1 MAISEQAAEASRRGG
16 ILLPDDGDNVQV
28 AGILNPL
35 SDLLQRLTKSDTPP
49 QRVEPSVEQP
59 PAVEPQITPEPAP
72 TPEAAAPE
80 AAPAPPSPAPVEES
94 AYSAYKGDDVV
105 GIDFNMSNINTSAD
119 AKERINQVS
128 KEFAEQTKA
137 ATQGE
142 VSLEETRQLAD
153 LLGTDEEG
161 AARAIRGLPSD
172 VANLSVRATVMR
184 DTMVKSAEEVDEL
197 AKAIDRDPTMVTDMQ
212 RFEFRKKL
220 VEHAALQAEMKGVQT
235 EIARALSAF
244 RIPADSSSA
253 SRADAVAEII
263 QNSGGRE
270 TADELAKRWLA
281 TPVEDRG
288 KFAAKSPFK
297 KFKAAVYEVWINGLL
312 SGLRTHEVNLASNTL
327 FTLWQLPERA
337 MGSAIGAAR
346 QMLPNANPDRVA
358 AMEAVGQLHGMIES
372 IPDAFRLAG
381 RVFRTETPSTVTSK
395 LEVAQQRA
403 ISTEALGYEGP
414 EFFGHMINLF
424 GSLVRL
430 PSRFLMASD
439 EFSKLIGARM
449 ELRAQAYRQSNA
461 ALAEGKT
468 AEEAADVYVSV
479 LRGEVDDANAAAE
492 GFADTITFT
501 KTLGESGR
509 KFQDFFNAIP
519 GGRLIMPFI
528 RTPANV
534 LKEFVKRTPVSFAL
548 KEVREDF
555 FAGGARRDMAL
566 ARIATG
572 TSALMYAQ
580 YLAAQDVITGGGPTD
595 PKLRAIWRE
604 KYEPY
609 SVKIDGKWYPYGRL
623 EPIGTIFGVAADFA
637 DFMKWAPR
645 DIDPADED
653 KLTFRALSA
662 IMHNVGQKSFLRG
675 IADFAE
681 AFNDPVRYG
690 TTYAERFLGGIA
702 QPLGS
707 SFLRDVETAF
717 DPELRDTRNDPREK
731 FPNQEFYAVLNEIS
745 NRTPGLSSDLP
756 PRRNF
761 WGEPIKAYEG
771 SWLNAFN
778 AFRPRSDR
786 SDGAID
792 EILRLNMPIALPRRQ
807 VEGVKLTPQQY
818 DQLVVNMNEIKEPNE
833 ATGTEMNMR
842 QAMNWLVTTPMY
854 QALTDMQKSEQ
865 LRKIRNAYVDA
876 AGELLKTTDAD
887 LLARTITRKALRGAG
902 LPAPK

>member
-1 MAISEQAAEASRRGG
+1 MAISEQAAKASRRGG

-59 PAVEPQITPEPAP
+59 PAVEPQVMPKP
-72 TPEAAAPE
+72 APE

-128 KEFAEQTKA
+128 KEFAAQTRA

-161 AARAIRGLPSD
+161 AAQAIRGLPSD

-253 SRADAVAEII
+253 ARADAVAEII
-263 QNSGGRE
+263 QNSGGRD

-281 TPVEDRG
+281 TPVQDRG

-297 KFKAAVYEVWINGLL
+297 KFKSAVYEVWINGLL

-430 PSRFLMASD
+430 PSRFLMSSD

-468 AEEAADVYVSV
+468 AEEAAEVYVSV

-509 KFQDFFNAIP
+509 KFQDFMNTFP

-528 RTPANV
+528 RTPANI
-534 LKEFVKRTPVSFAL
+534 LKEFGKRSPFPFPFAMR
-548 KEVREDF
+548 EVREDF
-555 FAGGARRDMAL
+555 LAGGARRDMAL

-572 TSALMYAQ
+572 NAALIYGA
-580 YLAAQDVITGGGPTD
+580 YLASQDVITGGGPTD

-623 EPIGTIFGVAADFA
+623 EPIGTVFGVAADYA

-653 KLTFRALSA
+653 KMTFRALSA
-662 IMHNVGQKSFLRG
+662 IMHNVGQKTFLRG

-690 TTYAERFLGGIA
+690 GSYLERFTSGIA

-717 DPELRDTRNDPREK
+717 DPELRDTRNDPREEIGTK
-731 FPNQEFYAVLNEIS
+731 EFYAVLNEIS

-786 SDGAID
+786 SDAAID
-792 EILRLNMPIALPRRQ
+792 EILRLNMPISLPRRQ

-818 DQLVVNMNEIKEPNE
+818 DQLVVNMNEIKAPNE

-854 QALTDMQKSEQ
+854 QALTDVQKSEQ

-887 LLARTITRKALRGAG
+887 LLARTITRKALQGAG

>member
-1 MAISEQAAEASRRGG
+1 
-16 ILLPDDGDNVQV
+16 
-28 AGILNPL
+28 
-35 SDLLQRLTKSDTPP
+35 
-49 QRVEPSVEQP
+49 
-59 PAVEPQITPEPAP
+59 
-72 TPEAAAPE
+72 
-80 AAPAPPSPAPVEES
+80 
-94 AYSAYKGDDVV
+94 
-105 GIDFNMSNINTSAD
+105 
-119 AKERINQVS
+119 
-128 KEFAEQTKA
+128 
-137 ATQGE
+137 
-142 VSLEETRQLAD
+142 
-153 LLGTDEEG
+153 
-161 AARAIRGLPSD
+161 
-172 VANLSVRATVMR
+172 
-184 DTMVKSAEEVDEL
+184 
-197 AKAIDRDPTMVTDMQ
+197 
-212 RFEFRKKL
+212 
-220 VEHAALQAEMKGVQT
+220 
-235 EIARALSAF
+235 
-244 RIPADSSSA
+244 
-253 SRADAVAEII
+253 
-263 QNSGGRE
+263 
-270 TADELAKRWLA
+270 
-281 TPVEDRG
+281 
-288 KFAAKSPFK
+288 
-297 KFKAAVYEVWINGLL
+297 
-312 SGLRTHEVNLASNTL
+312 
-327 FTLWQLPERA
+327 
-337 MGSAIGAAR
+337 
-346 QMLPNANPDRVA
+346 
-358 AMEAVGQLHGMIES
+358 
-372 IPDAFRLAG
+372 
-381 RVFRTETPSTVTSK
+381 
-395 LEVAQQRA
+395 
-403 ISTEALGYEGP
+403 
-414 EFFGHMINLF
+414 
-424 GSLVRL
+424 
-430 PSRFLMASD
+430 
-439 EFSKLIGARM
+439 M

-468 AEEAADVYVSV
+468 AEEAAEVYVSV

-509 KFQDFFNAIP
+509 KFQDFINATP

-534 LKEFVKRTPVSFAL
+534 LKEFGKRTILAPAM

-555 FAGGARRDMAL
+555 LAGGARRDMAL

-572 TSALMYAQ
+572 NSALMYGA
-580 YLAAQDVITGGGPTD
+580 YLASQDVITGGGPTD

-609 SVKIDGKWYPYGRL
+609 SVKINGKWYPYGRL
-623 EPIGTIFGVAADFA
+623 EPIGTVFGVAADYA

-653 KLTFRALSA
+653 KMTFRALSA
-662 IMHNVGQKSFLRG
+662 IMHNVGQKTFLRG

-690 TTYAERFLGGIA
+690 GSYLEQFTSGIA

-731 FPNQEFYAVLNEIS
+731 IGTKEFYAVLNEIS

-786 SDGAID
+786 SDAAID
-792 EILRLNMPIALPRRQ
+792 EILRLNMPISLPRRQ

-818 DQLVVNMNEIKEPNE
+818 DQLVVNMNEIKAPNE

-842 QAMNWLVTTPMY
+842 QTMNWLVTTPMY
-854 QALTDMQKSEQ
+854 QALTDVQKSEQ